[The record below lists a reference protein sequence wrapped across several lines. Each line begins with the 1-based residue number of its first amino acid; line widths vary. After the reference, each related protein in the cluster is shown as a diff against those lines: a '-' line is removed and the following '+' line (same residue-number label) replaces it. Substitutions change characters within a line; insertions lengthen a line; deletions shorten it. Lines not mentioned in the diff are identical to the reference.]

1 VKHRST
7 SNNGRQGDIMSSTH
21 LGTSRAR
28 PRGARLRTWCAV
40 GLVACVASGAAAA
53 QAQADPFELTVN
65 HAIIDLGAL
74 KGLEILDATT
84 GDAHFSGT
92 IEGNQV
98 TIPAAGL
105 SIPPKSITD
114 PVAVTIQIKANDA
127 LTGTFDAATGALTL
141 NANLRAETTGSATCT
156 INPIVLTLSTT
167 GTKPYIGVPFTAGLS
182 GQGAI
187 VAPWA
192 TLPKSLGGG
201 FCDVLGQ
208 LSSGPGGLWLSH
220 DIASPPAD
228 PCSAT
233 PKPAGCTTTTTT
245 TPTTT
250 TPTTT
255 TTTTN
260 TTTNTT
266 PDDKKAKLSVK
277 VVVPAKVK
285 AGKTATFTVK
295 LKNAGTAA
303 SNKVKVC
310 VSGAKGLKA
319 NACATAAALKV
330 GASKSLTLKVKTSKK
345 NKGHTYSLKFKATS
359 SGLDTQSATAKL
371 KVR

>member
-1 VKHRST
+1 MSFNDAVRP
-7 SNNGRQGDIMSSTH
+7 GR
-21 LGTSRAR
+21 TSR
-28 PRGARLRTWCAV
+28 RGSRLRTWCAI
-40 GLVACVASGAAAA
+40 GLVACVGSGAAAA
-53 QAQADPFELTVN
+53 QAQADPFELTIN
-65 HAIIDLGAL
+65 HAVIDLGAL
-74 KGLEILDATT
+74 KGLEILDSVT

-92 IEGNQV
+92 IVGDQV
-98 TIPAAGL
+98 TIPADGL

-156 INPIVLTLSTT
+156 ISPIVLTLSTAA
-167 GTKPYIGVPFTAGLS
+167 TKPYLGVPFAGGLT

-187 VAPWA
+187 VAPWN

-220 DIASPPAD
+220 DIATPAVYVPPVD
-228 PCSAT
+228 
-233 PKPAGCTTTTTT
+233 PKPVDPKPGD
-245 TPTTT
+245 PK
-250 TPTTT
+250 PGDPKPGD
-255 TTTTN
+255 
-260 TTTNTT
+260 
-266 PDDKKAKLSVK
+266 PDPGNPKDPGNGTKAAKLSASVGA
-277 VVVPAKVK
+277 VSVK

-295 LKNAGTAA
+295 LKNTGDGA
-303 SNKVKVC
+303 SKKVKVC

-319 NACATAAALKV
+319 SACATASALAA
-330 GASKSLTLKVKTSKK
+330 GASKSVKLKVKTARK

-359 SGLDTQSATAKL
+359 SGLDTKSATAKL